1 MPVLFDCELSWIC
14 GTDEAGRGC
23 LAGPVVAA
31 AVILPR
37 DFKHPLLNDSK
48 QIKEDTR
55 YRLRDE
61 IQSVAISYGVGMV
74 SPEEIDKINIL
85 KASIKAMHLAIAQLN
100 PVPELIIVDGNRFY
114 SYEKIPHQTI
124 IKGDAKYLEIA
135 AASILA
141 KTYRDD
147 IMKEL
152 DKSFPQYL
160 WKKNMG
166 YPTIEHRKAI
176 AEIGSCEHHRM
187 TFRLLKD
194 EQLELF

>member
-1 MPVLFDCELSWIC
+1 MPVLFDADLTWIC

-23 LAGPVVAA
+23 LAGSVVAA

-48 QIKEDTR
+48 QIKESTR
-55 YRLRDE
+55 YQLREE
-61 IQSVAISYGVGMV
+61 IQSVAISYGIGTV
-74 SPEEIDKINIL
+74 SPDEIDQINIL
-85 KASIKAMHLAIAQLN
+85 KASIKAMHLAIAQLT
-100 PVPELIIVDGNRFY
+100 PAPELIIVDGNRFY
-114 SYEKIPHQTI
+114 PYEKIPYQTI

-147 IMKEL
+147 MMKEL
-152 DKSFPQYL
+152 DKSFPQYQ

-176 AEIGSCEHHRM
+176 AEIGPCEHHRV

-194 EQLELF
+194 KQLELF